1 MKINI
6 LLIAML
12 MVVITLVAQRGLS
25 KQDYLAKSKKQTI
38 TAKIVLGAGGAM
50 LLTGILVITDD
61 IGGIGNPGDKQNS
74 SLADVMGYTGAAV
87 AVASIPFFVAAGSN
101 KRKAMSLS
109 FKNEPPLQI
118 QKSSFVYRVIPSIN
132 LKFQL

>member
-12 MVVITLVAQRGLS
+12 MVVNTLVDQQGMS

-61 IGGIGNPGDKQNS
+61 IGGIGITGD
-74 SLADVMGYTGAAV
+74 
-87 AVASIPFFVAAGSN
+87 I
-101 KRKAMSLS
+101 
-109 FKNEPPLQI
+109 
-118 QKSSFVYRVIPSIN
+118 
-132 LKFQL
+132 